1 MTGISRYEK
10 TALLATAV
18 FLALCLILLAG
29 LGRGEDEYTISAAP
43 AGTFNVESGDD
54 GYPDS
59 LLPGEKININTAP
72 VRDLQRLPGIGEK
85 RAQDIVA
92 RREERGSFASVE
104 ELTGIP
110 GIGEGILAGIRDYIT
125 ISEG

>member
-29 LGRGEDEYTISAAP
+29 LGRGEGEYTVSAAP
-43 AGTFNVESGDD
+43 AGTFPVESGDE

-59 LLPGEKININTAP
+59 LIPGEKININTAP
-72 VRDLQRLPGIGEK
+72 AVELQRLPGIGEK
-85 RAQDIVA
+85 RALDIVA
-92 RREERGSFASVE
+92 YREEQGGFDNVE

>member
-18 FLALCLILLAG
+18 FLAVCLILLAG
-29 LGRGEDEYTISAAP
+29 LGGGEGGCAVSAAP
-43 AGTFNVESGDD
+43 AGTFAAVSGED

-59 LLPGEKININTAP
+59 LIPGEKIDINTAP
-72 VRDLQRLPGIGEK
+72 AVELQRLPGIGEK
-85 RAQDIVA
+85 RARDIVA
-92 RREERGSFASVE
+92 RREEQGNFTSVE
-104 ELTGIP
+104 DLTGIP

>member
-1 MTGISRYEK
+1 MTGLSRYEK

-18 FLALCLILLAG
+18 FLAVCLILLAG
-29 LGRGEDEYTISAAP
+29 LGRGDGEYTISAAP
-43 AGTFNVESGDD
+43 AGTFPVESGDD

-59 LLPGEKININTAP
+59 LIPGEKIDINTAP
-72 VRDLQRLPGIGEK
+72 AVELQRLPGIGEK

-92 RREERGSFASVE
+92 RREEQGNFTSVE
-104 ELTGIP
+104 DLTGIP